1 MDDVDRV
8 LAMASKR
15 LIAQVAD
22 MLEASGANPVEVACL
37 REESLNAV
45 TFPVN
50 WDHMLNSFHRSLYPT
65 AHQRYCWWMRELTEP
80 LN

>member
-15 LIAQVAD
+15 LVAQVAD
-22 MLEASGANPVEVACL
+22 MLETSGADPVEVARI
-37 REESLNAV
+37 REESNAV

-50 WDHMLNSFHRSLYPT
+50 WDHMLNFFLRSLYPT
-65 AHQRYCWWMRELTEP
+65 AHQRYVWWMRELTEP